1 MVMMSKW
8 IFEYTGYNI
17 PKIQLRVP
25 SATRPPSAPRPCHT
39 RPTHQPSVAPGKE
52 RAPMTNSASEGLEKA
67 PSRGRVCSL
76 PGVAENRKKNEISAR
91 HRDKLGIYLRMSCFT
106 YCSIAVARR
115 GWVGRCVGRW
125 LRRRVCGW
133 ASAFVRGYG
142 WLTYFAVSFS
152 GPMVLSPLDHGALR
166 STNWVHIY
174 CCTLLLYTAV
184 VHGG

>member
-1 MVMMSKW
+1 MFFSNQFPIAIIILSIQCSSVVVVMMMVMMSKW

-25 SATRPPSAPRPCHT
+25 SATRPPSAPRPCPT

-125 LRRRVCGW
+125 LRRRVCVGGRVH
-133 ASAFVRGYG
+133 SFV
-142 WLTYFAVSFS
+142 V
-152 GPMVLSPLDHGALR
+152 M
-166 STNWVHIY
+166 
-174 CCTLLLYTAV
+174 
-184 VHGG
+184 GG